1 MNTQLS
7 TTNNSQPNYRV
18 SVWEGLAIA
27 AGAIGLVIVA
37 LIGLGIKAIRNAVDP
52 QRVEAIAKSMMDYQ
66 IPGGSYGVVGINIGG
81 LKVARVQNSPT
92 NQGLTKAG
100 QPSINTPPA
109 VDLLIAEAPVGTQS
123 SESNPEQSVPA
134 LSFEPDSEF
143 KATTSHLENRPF
155 CGMDV
160 SVKIQEGILTST
172 TQQYSV
178 SAIRYEARTVFNNS
192 QHLVMLTTTGNN
204 AAQEADMIF
213 DSLRCKQYRR
223 VKTPSRRPA
232 IRY

>member
-1 MNTQLS
+1 MNNQLS

-37 LIGLGIKAIRNAVDP
+37 LIGLGMKAIRNAVDP

-66 IPGGSYGVVGINIGG
+66 IPGGSYGVVGINVGG
-81 LKVARVQNSPT
+81 LKVARVQSSPT
-92 NQGLTKAG
+92 NQGLTQAG
-100 QPSINTPPA
+100 QPSINTPPP

-178 SAIRYEARTVFNNS
+178 SAIRYEARTVSNNS
-192 QHLVMLTTTGNN
+192 QHLVMLTTTGNKAEQN
-204 AAQEADMIF
+204 ADVIF

-223 VKTPSRRPA
+223 VKTPSRRPSV
-232 IRY
+232 RY

>member
-1 MNTQLS
+1 MNNQLS
-7 TTNNSQPNYRV
+7 TINNSQPSYRV

-37 LIGLGIKAIRNAVDP
+37 LIGLGMKAIRNAVDP
-52 QRVEAIAKSMMDYQ
+52 ERVEAIAKSMMDYE

-81 LKVARVQNSPT
+81 LKIARVQSSPANT
-92 NQGLTKAG
+92 GLTKAG
-100 QPSINTPPA
+100 QPSSNTPPA

-172 TQQYSV
+172 TQQFSV

-204 AAQEADMIF
+204 AEHKADVIF

-223 VKTPSRRPA
+223 VKTPSRRPSV
-232 IRY
+232 R